1 MLLLRYVIK
10 GQDKAKYDGFDSKV
24 VALDNRIK
32 KGKWYT
38 IRVNIKWSL
47 TNQGY
52 IATQLNGEPFT
63 PFNGVNNKVFG
74 VNLYNNIENTFKFG
88 YYRYWDNSLPTTI
101 YFDYFVKTR
110 SFESLTS
117 KSLSAE
123 RLYGVKQDYQYLNY
137 KDKILRE
144 K

>member
-1 MLLLRYVIK
+1 MIPNDYKLDKVNIGREVTIVQYHYVKPKEEDRVIVWPTINFTYLERYGKNMLLLRYVIK

-52 IATQLNGEPFT
+52 IAT
-63 PFNGVNNKVFG
+63 
-74 VNLYNNIENTFKFG
+74 
-88 YYRYWDNSLPTTI
+88 
-101 YFDYFVKTR
+101 
-110 SFESLTS
+110 
-117 KSLSAE
+117 
-123 RLYGVKQDYQYLNY
+123 
-137 KDKILRE
+137 
-144 K
+144 